1 MGKRWKWDIY
11 ILLLPKHFLNQ
22 LTSAPIALFSL
33 GKVFK
38 NTILS
43 LHHFLEKSLKFL
55 APPRLHFFWEK
66 YLQRSDRLLSLLFF
80 PSPDIWCRLQFPTAH
95 PPKQWR
101 LDRGRVL
108 GCLLQS
114 AFFLLENKSVLDGGA
129 ELFTLWSVATA
140 THWALSHLRDHN
152 ARWRRLHSPN
162 SSASKAAVCCLRLAI
177 EKQVFW

>member
-80 PSPDIWCRLQFPTAH
+80 PSPDI
-95 PPKQWR
+95 
-101 LDRGRVL
+101 
-108 GCLLQS
+108 
-114 AFFLLENKSVLDGGA
+114 
-129 ELFTLWSVATA
+129 
-140 THWALSHLRDHN
+140 
-152 ARWRRLHSPN
+152 
-162 SSASKAAVCCLRLAI
+162 
-177 EKQVFW
+177 